1 MSYYPVDFL
10 MTDTSPASNPIAG
23 VVLRV
28 YSADGATF
36 YAETLTDSLGHG
48 GFLLDD
54 SVPYQLRMYK
64 FQVSFTNP
72 QLFNVVDLPLVNS
85 FNLKGTLFTPPNATD
100 PRLCRAS
107 GFFRR
112 GNGAPAENLDI
123 HFIPKFQP
131 LLLDKAAVLTE
142 RDVNRTDRHGYM
154 QIDLIRCGQYDVT
167 IQGMED
173 LFRSINVPDAPSI
186 NLPDLL
192 FPVIS
197 QINFSPTGTLIAN
210 IGTDLV
216 VTPTIIASDGETI
229 PGTGAN
235 AVIWGTEDPTIA
247 AALDNG
253 TTLSIRAFKSG
264 MTYLTAM
271 RWDRSIV
278 RYPDLGIG
286 GVPVAIIVP

>member
-1 MSYYPVDFL
+1 M
-10 MTDTSPASNPIAG
+10 
-23 VVLRV
+23 
-28 YSADGATF
+28 
-36 YAETLTDSLGHG
+36 
-48 GFLLDD
+48 
-54 SVPYQLRMYK
+54 
-64 FQVSFTNP
+64 
-72 QLFNVVDLPLVNS
+72 
-85 FNLKGTLFTPPNATD
+85 
-100 PRLCRAS
+100 
-107 GFFRR
+107 
-112 GNGAPAENLDI
+112 
-123 HFIPKFQP
+123 
-131 LLLDKAAVLTE
+131 LTE
-142 RDVNRTDRHGYM
+142 RDVNRTDRRGYM

-167 IQGMED
+167 IQGMSD
-173 LFRSINVPDAPSI
+173 LFRSINVPDAPSV

-235 AVIWGTEDPTIA
+235 AVIWSTEDPTIA
-247 AALDNG
+247 AVLDNG

-264 MTYLTAM
+264 MTYLTAV

-286 GVPVAIIVP
+286 GMPVAIIVP